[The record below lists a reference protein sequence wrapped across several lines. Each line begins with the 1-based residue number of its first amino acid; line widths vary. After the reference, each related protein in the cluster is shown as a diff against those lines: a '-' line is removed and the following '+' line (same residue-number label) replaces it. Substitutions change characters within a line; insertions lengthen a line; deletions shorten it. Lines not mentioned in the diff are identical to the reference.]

1 MSSNKIVSGILVLSC
16 VLLLAFLGR
25 EVCRVR
31 GLDKPVRGLSGK
43 STPDFTLSDLDGRS
57 VSPASYKGKV
67 VLLSFWA
74 VGCPPCREEIPHLL
88 ELYEKYKDQGV
99 VVLGVNCWDEPLRT
113 VREYVEDQKI
123 TFPILLN
130 GSRVAQKYRVMVVPS
145 LFWIDRQGHVVGH
158 HAGFHEAMADEF
170 EAKLKALL

>member
-1 MSSNKIVSGILVLSC
+1 MSSNKIVSGILLLSC

-25 EVCRVR
+25 EVYRAR
-31 GLDKPVRGLSGK
+31 AGDKYARELSGEAV
-43 STPDFTLSDLDGRS
+43 PDFTLSSLDGRS

-88 ELYEKYKDQGV
+88 ELYEKYKDQGL
-99 VVLGVNCWDEPLRT
+99 VVLGVNCWDEPLGT

-145 LFWIDRQGHVVGH
+145 LFWIDRQGRVAGH
-158 HAGFHEAMADEF
+158 HAGFHGAMADEF
-170 EAKLKALL
+170 EAKLKTLL